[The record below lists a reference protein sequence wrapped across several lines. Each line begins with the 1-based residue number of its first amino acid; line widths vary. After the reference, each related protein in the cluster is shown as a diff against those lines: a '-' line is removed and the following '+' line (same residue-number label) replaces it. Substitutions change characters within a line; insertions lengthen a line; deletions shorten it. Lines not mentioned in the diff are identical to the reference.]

1 MPRAIKERSLPLPSS
16 FSMITQHLLTVER
29 GQLDSVQIRWTTVL
43 LTSKWSLKSRRAE
56 VNQMQET
63 LQAIS
68 FRSKINLNVRIDLWD
83 QNLKLQ
89 VWDQWTRSYWNT
101 NRFCWC
107 LTSYPVT
114 GGFHPSPAEQWIIYC
129 LVKWSLLRSY
139 WARALKFLAFWFHSS
154 LSGCP
159 KERICL
165 VCTLSRTENEVH
177 RVPGTQPD

>member
-1 MPRAIKERSLPLPSS
+1 
-16 FSMITQHLLTVER
+16 MITQHLLTVER
-29 GQLDSVQIRWTTVL
+29 GQLDSVQIRWTAVL

-56 VNQMQET
+56 VNRMQET

-68 FRSKINLNVRIDLWD
+68 FLSEINLNVRIDLWD

-89 VWDQWTRSYWNT
+89 VGDQWTWSYWNK

-107 LTSYPVT
+107 LTSYPVKR
-114 GGFHPSPAEQWIIYC
+114 GFHPSSAEQWIIYH

-139 WARALKFLAFWFHSS
+139 WAWTLRFLAFWFHSS

-159 KERICL
+159 KQQICS
-165 VCTLSRTENEVH
+165 VCPLSRTENEVH
-177 RVPGTQPD
+177 KVLRTQPG